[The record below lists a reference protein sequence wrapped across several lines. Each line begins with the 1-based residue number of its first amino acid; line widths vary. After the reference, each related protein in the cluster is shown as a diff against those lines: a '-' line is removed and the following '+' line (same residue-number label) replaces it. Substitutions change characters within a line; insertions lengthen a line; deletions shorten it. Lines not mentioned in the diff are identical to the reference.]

1 MQELEPLEVIDEKL
15 IPALNK
21 VGEDYEKG
29 RIFLPQLISAAEA
42 AKLCFEK
49 VKSVIRGGGVDKGDI
64 VLATVFGDV
73 HDIGKNIVKTVL
85 QNYGYNVIDLGKNVP
100 PERVVEAVER
110 GKVRLCGLS
119 ALMTTTV
126 ENMRLTIE
134 MLKKS
139 CPYCKIM
146 VGGAVLTE
154 EYAKEIGADR
164 YCKDAAA
171 SARYANAVF
180 LPQ

>member
-1 MQELEPLEVIDEKL
+1 MFAV
-15 IPALNK
+15 
-21 VGEDYEKG
+21 
-29 RIFLPQLISAAEA
+29 RI
-42 AKLCFEK
+42 
-49 VKSVIRGGGVDKGDI
+49 
-64 VLATVFGDV
+64 
-73 HDIGKNIVKTVL
+73 KNL
-85 QNYGYNVIDLGKNVP
+85 
-100 PERVVEAVER
+100 
-110 GKVRLCGLS
+110 
-119 ALMTTTV
+119 
-126 ENMRLTIE
+126 RLTKGLNQVQLADKLGVKKQSISNWENDNIQPSIE